1 MPAYIRPI
9 GVLKSFIGDKPEAAV
24 EPGRT
29 LRQTIAELGI
39 PVDKVAMVLV
49 NDAPQ
54 PKDYILQDGDIAR
67 LIMAVSGG

>member
-9 GVLKSFIGDKPEAAV
+9 GVLKSFIGDKPEAIV

-29 LRQTIAELGI
+29 LREAITELGI
-39 PVDKVAMVLV
+39 PVEKVAMVLV
-49 NDAPQ
+49 NDNPQ
-54 PKDYILQDGDIAR
+54 PKDYILQDGDVAR